1 MRRNKEET
9 AITIQTLIEVA
20 RTHFTERGYAD
31 AALEEI
37 VQEAGLTRGALYHHF
52 GNKKGLFQAVLD
64 TVQKEVAERVE
75 TQAATS
81 ADVWEQLILGCRA
94 FITAAVEPRNKR
106 IMLLDGPAVLGWEE
120 WRRMDEQNSMRL
132 LRAQLQFMQ
141 QQGELRQVA
150 VDALTHMLSGAM
162 NEAALW
168 IAQAAEDEQAY
179 EESMSVISMLLEG
192 LRGPDSME

>member
-75 TQAATS
+75 TQAAKS
-81 ADVWEQLILGCRA
+81 GDVWEQLILGCRA

-179 EESMSVISMLLEG
+179 EESMSVISLLLEG

>member
-132 LRAQLQFMQ
+132 LRAQIQFMQ

-179 EESMSVISMLLEG
+179 EESMSVISLLLEG
-192 LRGPDSME
+192 LRRPDRTE

>member
-132 LRAQLQFMQ
+132 LRAQIQFMQ

-179 EESMSVISMLLEG
+179 EESMIVISLLLEG
-192 LRGPDSME
+192 LRRPDRTE

>member
-9 AITIQTLIEVA
+9 ALTIQKLIVVA
-20 RTHFTERGYAD
+20 RTHFTDRGYAD

-75 TQAATS
+75 TQAAKS
-81 ADVWEQLILGCRA
+81 GDVWEQLILGCRA
-94 FITAAVEPRNKR
+94 FITAAVEPKNKR
-106 IMLLDGPAVLGWEE
+106 IMLVDGPAVLGWEE
-120 WRRMDEQNSMRL
+120 WRKMDEQNSMRL
-132 LRAQLQFMQ
+132 LREQLQFMQ

-150 VDALTHMLSGAM
+150 IDALTHMLSGAM

-168 IAQAAEDEQAY
+168 IAQSAEEQQAY
-179 EESMSVISMLLEG
+179 EESMIVISLLLEG
-192 LRGPDSME
+192 LRRPDRME

>member
-9 AITIQTLIEVA
+9 AITIQKLIEVA

-64 TVQKEVAERVE
+64 TVQKEAAERVE
-75 TQAATS
+75 TQAAKS
-81 ADVWEQLILGCRA
+81 GDVWEQLILGCRA
-94 FITAAVEPRNKR
+94 FITAAVEPKNKR

-132 LRAQLQFMQ
+132 LREQLQFMQ
-141 QQGELRQVA
+141 QQGELKQVA
-150 VDALTHMLSGAM
+150 IDALTHMLSGAM

-168 IAQAAEDEQAY
+168 IAQAAEEHQAY
-179 EESMSVISMLLEG
+179 EESMIVISLLLEG
-192 LRGPDSME
+192 LRRPDRT

>member
-132 LRAQLQFMQ
+132 LRAQIQFMQ

-179 EESMSVISMLLEG
+179 EESMSVISLLLEG

>member
-9 AITIQTLIEVA
+9 ALTIQKLIEVA
-20 RTHFTERGYAD
+20 RTHFTDRGYAD

-75 TQAATS
+75 TQAAKS
-81 ADVWEQLILGCRA
+81 GDVWEQLILGCRA
-94 FITAAVEPRNKR
+94 FITAAVEPKNKR
-106 IMLLDGPAVLGWEE
+106 IMLVDGPAVLGWEE
-120 WRRMDEQNSMRL
+120 WRKMDEQNSMRL
-132 LRAQLQFMQ
+132 LREQLQFMQ

-168 IAQAAEDEQAY
+168 IAYAAEEEQAY
-179 EESMSVISMLLEG
+179 EESLIVISLLLEG
-192 LRGPDSME
+192 LRRPDRME

>member
-168 IAQAAEDEQAY
+168 IAQAAQEEQAY

>member
-9 AITIQTLIEVA
+9 AITIQKLIEVA

-75 TQAATS
+75 TQAAAS

-132 LRAQLQFMQ
+132 LRAQIQFMQ

-179 EESMSVISMLLEG
+179 EESMIVISSLLEG
-192 LRGPDSME
+192 LRRPDRIE

>member
-75 TQAATS
+75 TQAAAS

-132 LRAQLQFMQ
+132 LRAQIQFMQ

-179 EESMSVISMLLEG
+179 EESMIVISSLLEG
-192 LRGPDSME
+192 LRRPDRIE

>member
-9 AITIQTLIEVA
+9 TLTIQKLIEVA
-20 RTHFTERGYAD
+20 RTHFTDRGYAD

-75 TQAATS
+75 TQAAKS
-81 ADVWEQLILGCRA
+81 GDVWEQLILGCRA
-94 FITAAVEPRNKR
+94 FITAAVEPKNKR
-106 IMLLDGPAVLGWEE
+106 IMLVDGPAVLGWEE
-120 WRRMDEQNSMRL
+120 WRKMDEQNSMRL
-132 LRAQLQFMQ
+132 LREQLQFMQ

-168 IAQAAEDEQAY
+168 IAQAAEEEQAY
-179 EESMSVISMLLEG
+179 EESMIVISLLLEG
-192 LRGPDSME
+192 LRRPDRME

>member
-132 LRAQLQFMQ
+132 LRAQIQFMQ

-179 EESMSVISMLLEG
+179 EESMIVISSLLEG
-192 LRGPDSME
+192 LRRPDRIE